1 MVPFRTLAPL
11 LVGNDVGS
19 GDSAHQPRYLRLLC
33 FGGERQRE
41 GCGGKKRDVNMGK
54 RDELTEGGALGEGDK

>member
-1 MVPFRTLAPL
+1 MTLAQEILLISPL
-11 LVGNDVGS
+11 PKTPQLW
-19 GDSAHQPRYLRLLC
+19 RE
-33 FGGERQRE
+33 GERQRK